1 MKCFPGWRIGNIDRP
16 LLAYESRKIAR
27 SPNLLRDTPKQ
38 LLYVV
43 QMSVEFWA
51 KLDAYLFKFLG
62 LALGAGGL
70 AGLLLNNPI
79 DKVLHSTYGVIL
91 VLVFG
96 LMGGYSFFSLVLGVV
111 RKPE

>member
-1 MKCFPGWRIGNIDRP
+1 
-16 LLAYESRKIAR
+16 
-27 SPNLLRDTPKQ
+27 
-38 LLYVV
+38 
-43 QMSVEFWA
+43 MSDEFWA

-62 LALGAGGL
+62 LVLGGGGL

-79 DKVLHSTYGVIL
+79 EMVLHNTYGVTI

-96 LMGGYSFFSLVLGVV
+96 LMGGYSFFSLLMGVV